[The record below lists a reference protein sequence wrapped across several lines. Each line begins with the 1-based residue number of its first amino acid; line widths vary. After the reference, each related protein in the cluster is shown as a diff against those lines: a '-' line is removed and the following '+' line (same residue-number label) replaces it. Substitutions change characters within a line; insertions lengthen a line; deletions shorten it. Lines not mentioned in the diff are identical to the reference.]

1 MKDFIFAF
9 LFLLF
14 KIIGKLHYLYGLLYM
29 FVEKKKLGYCGKSV
43 RVKYPTRLNH
53 NIFLD
58 DYVCISE
65 GARFIMNESNEKF
78 IMHKRAGAAQGLTVI
93 TGKHGH
99 VIGRWSYDVM
109 RFHEKD
115 CGSTIIVYEDVRIGA
130 NVTLIAGITIG
141 RGAQIGACSVVT
153 KDVPPYAVVAGNPAR
168 VIKFIFTPEEI
179 IRHEATLYKPGERL
193 SKEKILTMWSIY
205 TD

>member
-1 MKDFIFAF
+1 MKDFILAFFAF
-9 LFLLF
+9 LQ
-14 KIIGKLHYLYGLLYM
+14 KVIGKLHYLYGLLYM
-29 FVEKKKLGYCGKSV
+29 AVEKKKLGYCGKSV
-43 RVKYPTRLNH
+43 RVKYPTRLNR
-53 NIFLD
+53 NIFLED
-58 DYVCISE
+58 NVCISE

-115 CGSTIIVYEDVRIGA
+115 CGSTVIVCEDVRIGA
-130 NVTLIAGITIG
+130 NVTLMPGVIIG
-141 RGAQIGACSVVT
+141 RGAQVGACSVVT

-168 VIKFIFTPEEI
+168 VIKFIFTPDEI
-179 IRHEATLYKPGERL
+179 MRHEAMLYQPGERL
-193 SKEKILTMWSIY
+193 SKEKILSMWSVY
-205 TD
+205 AD